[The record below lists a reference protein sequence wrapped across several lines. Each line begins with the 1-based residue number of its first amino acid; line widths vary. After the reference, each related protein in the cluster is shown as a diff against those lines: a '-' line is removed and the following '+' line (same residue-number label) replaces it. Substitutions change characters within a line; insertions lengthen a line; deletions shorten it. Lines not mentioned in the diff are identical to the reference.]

1 MSSDSVS
8 VHSRLMREKSGEVK
22 VKATWTR
29 VSSILGRGSQVLPQ
43 RLAVHPYSRHAQ
55 RVVLCALLK
64 KMIVLAFHR
73 GPLFHRKHWLIGQGP
88 VHSAF
93 EFLTCSTAVRHDAGR
108 PGWDRSCRAHDCDL
122 FWILHQASHQH
133 HLYSL
138 AWNKRVF

>member
-1 MSSDSVS
+1 MPSDSVS
-8 VHSRLMREKSGEVK
+8 AHLRLTREKGGNVK

-29 VSSILGRGSQVLPQ
+29 VSSILGRGSRVLPQ
-43 RLAVHPYSRHAQ
+43 RLAVHPYSTHAQ

-73 GPLFHRKHWLIGQGP
+73 GPLFRRKHWLIGQGP

-93 EFLTCSTAVRHDAGR
+93 EFLTCSTDVPHDAGR

-122 FWILHQASHQH
+122 SWILHQASHQH

-138 AWNKRVF
+138 EWNKRVF

>member
-55 RVVLCALLK
+55 RVVLCVLLK
-64 KMIVLAFHR
+64 KTIVLVFHQD
-73 GPLFHRKHWLIGQGP
+73 PLFHRKHWLIGQGP

-93 EFLTCSTAVRHDAGR
+93 EFLTCSTAVLHDAGH

-122 FWILHQASHQH
+122 SWILHQASHQH

-138 AWNKRVF
+138 AWDKRVF